1 MIKDKPIQLTSLILL
16 GLLLL
21 TACQGPVSPSALNSS
36 VTPFSSPLALPTAAD
51 ANSPVATPAPAGSAH
66 QPVEGGVP
74 TPSKQDRSTITGF
87 LMTNKESPAP
97 VPGAFLYLATVHT
110 SETGK
115 PLAASFDRQTA
126 PRAQTDAAGRF
137 VFVDVPSQ
145 QYALILD
152 RISET
157 FLLKSPD
164 NNGDM
169 LFNSE
174 AGKILDVGRLVYSS
188 LPGAGP
194 LP

>member
-1 MIKDKPIQLTSLILL
+1 MIKDKPIRLASLTLL

-21 TACQGPVSPSALNSS
+21 TACQSPVSPSALNSS
-36 VTPFSSPLALPTAAD
+36 VTPFSSPLALPTVAD
-51 ANSPVATPAPAGSAH
+51 ANSPVAPPTPAESALR
-66 QPVEGGVP
+66 PVEGGVP
-74 TPSKQDRSTITGF
+74 TPSKQDRSTVTGF
-87 LMTNKESPAP
+87 LMTNKESPTP

-137 VFVDVPSQ
+137 VFVDVPNQ

-152 RISET
+152 RISEA
-157 FLLKSPD
+157 FLLNSPD
-164 NNGDM
+164 DNSDM
-169 LFNSE
+169 LLNPE
-174 AGKILDVGRLVYSS
+174 AGEIFDVGRLVYSS
-188 LPGAGP
+188 LPDAGP

>member
-1 MIKDKPIQLTSLILL
+1 MIKEKPMRLAGLILL
-16 GLLLL
+16 GLLL
-21 TACQGPVSPSALNSS
+21 TACQSLVSPSTLNSS
-36 VTPFSSPLALPTAAD
+36 VAPFSSPLALPTAAD
-51 ANSPVATPAPAGSAH
+51 ASSPVVTPAPAGSGI

-74 TPSKQDRSTITGF
+74 TPSKADHSTITGF
-87 LMTNKESPAP
+87 LMTNKESPTP
-97 VPGAFLYLATVHT
+97 VGEAVLYLATIHT
-110 SETGK
+110 DETGK

-126 PRAQTDAAGRF
+126 PRSQTDAAGRF

-164 NNGDM
+164 DNSDM
-169 LFNSE
+169 FLTPG
-174 AGKILDVGRLVYSS
+174 AGEVLDVGRLVYGS

-194 LP
+194 SP